1 MLQDLPLDGLP
12 RSSAGATEVSR
23 RFRRALRGIASSPE
37 EFLEAES
44 ALLEEFAA
52 GSRSPLRL
60 LGAARSELRYRWRN
74 HANRRADVERAP
86 ERVDHLDPEAIFLER
101 EKERL
106 ALDLIAELPERDR
119 EALATY
125 QDSGNY
131 PGTALAA
138 RRQRA
143 RKKILERLSHLG
155 F

>member
-12 RSSAGATEVSR
+12 RTSAGATEVSR
-23 RFRRALRGIASSPE
+23 RFRRALRGLTSSPE
-37 EFLEAES
+37 EFAEAES

-86 ERVDHLDPEAIFLER
+86 ERVDHLDPETLYLSRER
-101 EKERL
+101 ERL

-143 RKKILERLSHLG
+143 RRKILEQLSHLG